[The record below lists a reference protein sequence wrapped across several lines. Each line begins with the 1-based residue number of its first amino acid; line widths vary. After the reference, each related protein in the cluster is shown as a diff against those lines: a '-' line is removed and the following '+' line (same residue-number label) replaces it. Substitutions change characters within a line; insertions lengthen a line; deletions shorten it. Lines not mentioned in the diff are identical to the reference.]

1 MNTSFT
7 GWVIMDRKL
16 PARHLWN
23 ILERAHTE
31 LKATIKDHGDII
43 QE

>member
-7 GWVIMDRKL
+7 GWVIVDRKL

-23 ILERAHTE
+23 ILERTHTE
-31 LKATIKDHGDII
+31 LKATIKGHGDII